1 MYAPPEPGEHVR
13 PRVRRYPREGDDQ
26 VAVLLQVG
34 RGQQAGVAAR
44 VLDLRI
50 RGNLNKYSFFKGD
63 GGQNIGK
70 CTQR

>member
-1 MYAPPEPGEHVR
+1 MAGMVFRVSLYLHVYAPPEPGEDVR

-50 RGNLNKYSFFKGD
+50 RGNF
-63 GGQNIGK
+63 
-70 CTQR
+70 